1 MFPQQYCRLQYYF
14 SVIQREKYFQTVN
27 TKQLWNITSHI
38 KIKINIKTLT
48 FFQQIKNKA
57 QSQTCLSLSF
67 HDIQYIWIICSAVLS
82 FIDLTDF
89 FLMEVPQIRRATIIK
104 KKTVKKSVYHWNE
117 WVSSESDLN
126 NVSQRTFC
134 SEHFSSPF
142 LLYKINFTF
151 VCLIYCIIG

>member
-14 SVIQREKYFQTVN
+14 SVIQRETYFQTVN

-89 FLMEVPQIRRATIIK
+89 FLMEVPQIRRRLK
-104 KKTVKKSVYHWNE
+104 KVYITE
-117 WVSSESDLN
+117 MSESVRKVILIMWAREHSVAN
-126 NVSQRTFC
+126 IFLVLFC
-134 SEHFSSPF
+134 FI
-142 LLYKINFTF
+142 K
-151 VCLIYCIIG
+151 